1 MNEMNEPKAKNVAVL
16 LFDNFETLDVFGPVE
31 VLGYKNNLFDIK
43 FYSLSGGVVINSHGI
58 HILTEKLS
66 DLYCGTDIFLIPG
79 GAGTRTEINNSI
91 LIEEIKRISLL
102 SNYVL
107 TVCTGSGL
115 LAKTGLLDNREATS
129 NKRAFSWVKSISSK
143 VIWNSK
149 ARWCKSDKFYT
160 SSGVS
165 AGIDMSFDFISD
177 IYGNSVAED
186 IAKCIEYNRIYD
198 KENDTFIADSAFT

>member
-1 MNEMNEPKAKNVAVL
+1 MEAK
-16 LFDNFETLDVFGPVE
+16 
-31 VLGYKNNLFDIK
+31 
-43 FYSLSGGVVINSHGI
+43 
-58 HILTEKLS
+58 
-66 DLYCGTDIFLIPG
+66 
-79 GAGTRTEINNSI
+79 
-91 LIEEIKRISLL
+91 KR
-102 SNYVL
+102 
-107 TVCTGSGL
+107 
-115 LAKTGLLDNREATS
+115 LLDNREATS